1 MWSAPSPA
9 NLFRRYLRAPC
20 PLLRSLRRTLRSSYS
35 SRRYP
40 PSCSDCSDGRC
51 ARCHPLIIS
60 HQPRRAFLRS
70 LSARGLPARCTGAA
84 RQGWCRLPI
93 MASTRCGACRCP
105 LSAQG
110 ERSLA
115 HCGLVTPPS
124 AWRRIAR
131 IWGSLYFVIFIQ
143 NRLMHIAKK
152 ILLMKP
158 LTFGGITPS
167 NTRFDNN
174 SHSLSRLSTFHV
186 DVAAA
191 ILAPSAPV
199 KTD

>member
-1 MWSAPSPA
+1 MSPTHHIAAAAAGFLTELEGEGFAGKVHRSRAARLVQTTDNGIYQVWS
-9 NLFRRYLRAPC
+9 L
-20 PLLRSLRRTLRSSYS
+20 PLS
-35 SRRYP
+35 
-40 PSCSDCSDGRC
+40 
-51 ARCHPLIIS
+51 
-60 HQPRRAFLRS
+60 F
-70 LSARGLPARCTGAA
+70 LSAH
-84 RQGWCRLPI
+84 
-93 MASTRCGACRCP
+93 
-105 LSAQG
+105 G

-115 HCGLVTPPS
+115 QCGLVTPPS

-158 LTFGGITPS
+158 LTSGGITPS

-174 SHSLSRLSTFHV
+174 SHPLSRLSTFHV